1 MSRILFAW
9 ELGGGYGHLG
19 PFRPIAQTLMARG
32 HRVTIAARDVEPT
45 NIVFGNT
52 AAGVIQAPVCTK
64 TYNGLA
70 EPPLNFA
77 EILMR
82 YGYLDQPLLNGLAR
96 AWRDLIRMAEPD
108 VLISDHAP
116 TALLAARGMPCA
128 KIVTGSPFTIPPRS
142 SPTPNM
148 RPWVE
153 VPLQRLVNSDAAV
166 LATVNA
172 SLPDGMA
179 RLDTVAEIFGGAEL
193 LLNGVPELD
202 PFAPREAGTYLGLHA
217 GLIGKEAPRWPD
229 GDGPRI
235 FAYLRSDYRHI
246 GATLA
251 ALAASGARCVVFV
264 HGATPALREKHQAGR
279 LVFSAGLLD
288 MDRAVTESD
297 LCICH
302 GNFGTVME
310 VLRRGKPM
318 VVLPVD
324 LEKFL
329 TATAVER
336 QNVGCCVHPDPEN
349 PDFNGA
355 IRRALTDSSF
365 KDSARAFAERH
376 REPAIDTIVQRAAD
390 RIEALAQAGSR
401 GG

>member
-1 MSRILFAW
+1 MPLAQISDIGKQACGVLDATHSAGITHRDLKPDNIFIIPDS
-9 ELGGGYGHLG
+9 ELGERVKILDFGIAKLSGG
-19 PFRPIAQTLMARG
+19 
-32 HRVTIAARDVEPT
+32 
-45 NIVFGNT
+45 T
-52 AAGVIQAPVCTK
+52 AAGKPQTVGTMGTPAYMAPEQWRSARDADVRSDVWSLGVVL
-64 TYNGLA
+64 Y
-70 EPPLNFA
+70 E
-77 EILMR
+77 
-82 YGYLDQPLLNGLAR
+82 LLSGKR
-96 AWRDLIRMAEPD
+96 PFQGE
-108 VLISDHAP
+108 S
-116 TALLAARGMPCA
+116 
-128 KIVTGSPFTIPPRS
+128 VTE
-142 SPTPNM
+142 M
-148 RPWVE
+148 C
-153 VPLQRLVNSDAAV
+153 AAV
-166 LATVNA
+166 LAEDSPPLA
-172 SLPDGMA
+172 
-179 RLDTVAEIFGGAEL
+179 I
-193 LLNGVPELD
+193 GVPELD

-217 GLIGKEAPRWPD
+217 GLIGKEAPQWPD

-246 GATLA
+246 EATLA

-264 HGATPALREKHQAGR
+264 HGAMPALREKYQAGR

-349 PDFNGA
+349 PDFSGA
-355 IRRALTDSSF
+355 IHRALTDSSF
-365 KDSARAFAERH
+365 KGSARVFAERH
-376 REPAIDTIVQRAAD
+376 REPAIDTIVQGAAD